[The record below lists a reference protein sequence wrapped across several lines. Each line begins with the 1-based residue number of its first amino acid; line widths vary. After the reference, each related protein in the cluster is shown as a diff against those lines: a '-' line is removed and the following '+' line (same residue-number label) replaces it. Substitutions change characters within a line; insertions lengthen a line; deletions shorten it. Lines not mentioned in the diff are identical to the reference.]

1 MEQSVIMDNQVHNRL
16 GCVEQSWNNRDKAWN
31 IAWNTGRIYTC
42 GNEGGGG
49 GECDAWMREKG
60 AYKRRL
66 KTPNFH
72 KIFGIF
78 HQKKYILTISRPCG
92 NLNPER
98 GSRYV

>member
-1 MEQSVIMDNQVHNRL
+1 
-16 GCVEQSWNNRDKAWN
+16 
-31 IAWNTGRIYTC
+31 
-42 GNEGGGG
+42 
-49 GECDAWMREKG
+49 MREKG

-98 GSRYV
+98 ESRYV

>member
-1 MEQSVIMDNQVHNRL
+1 MEHIVIVDNQVHNRL
-16 GCVEQSWNNRDKAWN
+16 GCVEHCVEQSWN
-31 IAWNTGRIYTC
+31 IGRIYTC

-49 GECDAWMREKG
+49 GDGDVWMREKG